1 MYRCVIV
8 AKKSSSRR
16 WMNEH
21 LNDEYVKKAQKE
33 GYRCRA
39 VYKLIEII
47 DKNQIITK
55 GDRILDLGAAPGGWS
70 QVAAKIVGKTGQII
84 ASDILPIEEIT
95 GVDFLQGDFTEMSV
109 YKALLSLTKDQKMN
123 TVLSDM
129 APNMSGQLSVDQ
141 PKSMYLA
148 ELALDMAIK
157 TLTPNGHFLVKAF
170 QGDGFDAYVQI
181 ARQTFKRVAIK
192 KPKASRARSK
202 EVYLLASQLK

>member
-1 MYRCVIV
+1 
-8 AKKSSSRR
+8 
-16 WMNEH
+16 MNEH

-39 VYKLIEII
+39 VYKLIEIT

-84 ASDILPIEEIT
+84 ASDILPIEEIP

>member
-1 MYRCVIV
+1 M

-39 VYKLIEII
+39 VYKLIEIT

-84 ASDILPIEEIT
+84 ASDILPIEEIP

-109 YKALLSLTKDQKMN
+109 YKGLLSLTKDQKMN

-157 TLTPNGHFLVKAF
+157 TLTPNGHFLVKVF

>member
-1 MYRCVIV
+1 M

-84 ASDILPIEEIT
+84 ASDILPIEEIP

>member
-1 MYRCVIV
+1 
-8 AKKSSSRR
+8 
-16 WMNEH
+16 MNEH
-21 LNDEYVKKAQKE
+21 LNDEYVKKAQRE

-55 GDRILDLGAAPGGWS
+55 GDRVLDLGAAPGGWS
-70 QVAAKIVGKTGQII
+70 QVVKKIVGQTGQVI
-84 ASDILPIEEIT
+84 ASDILPIEEIS
-95 GVDFLQGDFTEMSV
+95 GVDFLQGDFTESSV
-109 YKALLSLTKDQKMN
+109 YEKLLSMTKGQKMN

-141 PKSMYLA
+141 PKSMHLA

-157 TLTPNGHFLVKAF
+157 ILMPNGYFVVKVF

-181 ARQTFKRVAIK
+181 ARQTFKKVAIK
-192 KPKASRARSK
+192 KPKASRPRSK

>member
-1 MYRCVIV
+1 MMT
-8 AKKSSSRR
+8 KKSSSRR

-47 DKNQIITK
+47 DNNKIITK
-55 GDRILDLGAAPGGWS
+55 GDRVLDLGAAPGGWS
-70 QVAAKIVGKTGQII
+70 QVAAKIVGQNGQVI
-84 ASDILPIEEIT
+84 ASDILPIEPIL
-95 GVDFLQGDFTEMSV
+95 GVDFLQGDFTELLV
-109 YKALLSLTKDQKMN
+109 YEELLSLTKDQKMN

-157 TLTPNGHFLVKAF
+157 MLMPNGYFVVKVF

-181 ARQTFKRVAIK
+181 ARQTFKKVAIK
-192 KPKASRARSK
+192 KPKASRPRSK
-202 EVYLLASQLK
+202 EVYLLASKLK

>member
-1 MYRCVIV
+1 MT
-8 AKKSSSRR
+8 KKRSSRR

-21 LNDEYVKKAQKE
+21 LNDEYVKKAQRE

-55 GDRILDLGAAPGGWS
+55 GDRVLDLGAAPGGWS
-70 QVAAKIVGKTGQII
+70 QVVKKIVGQTGQVI
-84 ASDILPIEEIT
+84 ASDILPIEEIP
-95 GVDFLQGDFTEMSV
+95 GVNFLQGDFTESSA
-109 YKALLSLTKDQKMN
+109 YKKLLSMTKGQKMN

-157 TLTPNGHFLVKAF
+157 MLMPNGYFVVKVF

-181 ARQTFKRVAIK
+181 ARQTFKKVTIK
-192 KPKASRARSK
+192 KPKASRPRSK

>member
-1 MYRCVIV
+1 VT
-8 AKKSSSRR
+8 KKSSSRR

-21 LNDEYVKKAQKE
+21 LNDEYVKKAQRE

-55 GDRILDLGAAPGGWS
+55 GDRVLDLGAAPGGWS
-70 QVAAKIVGKTGQII
+70 QVVKKIVGQTGQVI
-84 ASDILPIEEIT
+84 ASDILPIEEIP
-95 GVDFLQGDFTEMSV
+95 GVDFLQGDFTESSV
-109 YKALLSLTKDQKMN
+109 YEKLLSMTKGQKMN

-157 TLTPNGHFLVKAF
+157 MLMPNGYFVVKVF

-181 ARQTFKRVAIK
+181 ARQTFKKVAIK
-192 KPKASRARSK
+192 KPKASRPRSK

>member
-1 MYRCVIV
+1 
-8 AKKSSSRR
+8 
-16 WMNEH
+16 MNEH
-21 LNDEYVKKAQKE
+21 LNDEYVRKAQKE

-39 VYKLIEII
+39 VYKLLEII

-55 GDRILDLGAAPGGWS
+55 GDRVLDLGAAPGGWS
-70 QVAAKIVGKTGQII
+70 QVVKKIVGQTGQVI
-84 ASDILPIEEIT
+84 ASDILPIEEIS
-95 GVDFLQGDFTEMSV
+95 GVDFLQGDFTESSV
-109 YKALLSLTKDQKMN
+109 YEKLLSMTKGQKMN

-141 PKSMYLA
+141 PKSMHLA

-157 TLTPNGHFLVKAF
+157 MLMPNGYFVVKVF

-181 ARQTFKRVAIK
+181 ARQTFKKVAIK
-192 KPKASRARSK
+192 KPKASRPRSK

>member
-1 MYRCVIV
+1 V
-8 AKKSSSRR
+8 AKKSSSHR

-39 VYKLIEII
+39 VYKLIEIT

-84 ASDILPIEEIT
+84 ASDILPIEEIP

-109 YKALLSLTKDQKMN
+109 YKGLLSLTKDQKMN

-157 TLTPNGHFLVKAF
+157 TLTPNGHFLVKVF